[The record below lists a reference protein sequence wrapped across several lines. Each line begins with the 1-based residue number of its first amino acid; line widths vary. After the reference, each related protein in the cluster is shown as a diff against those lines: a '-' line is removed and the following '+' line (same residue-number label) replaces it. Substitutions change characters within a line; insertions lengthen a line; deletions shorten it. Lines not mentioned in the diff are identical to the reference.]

1 VAFPHGCGD
10 HHFLYLK
17 KLFRGELLK
26 PLFRE
31 DELALIR
38 AGWLCRN
45 DEGRLEVTQAVAAY
59 FVAARRPPDEAG
71 RRHTGDDGLRSAR
84 VGTQRRVRSAAWA

>member
-1 VAFPHGCGD
+1 MAFPHGCGD

-17 KLFRGELLK
+17 KLYRGEPVK

-38 AGWLCRN
+38 AGWLQRN
-45 DEGRLEVTQAVAAY
+45 DDGLIGLTREVADYFAAG
-59 FVAARRPPDEAG
+59 RRPPDELG
-71 RRHTGDDGLRSAR
+71 RRHTGDDNRRIGRPMT
-84 VGTQRRVRSAAWA
+84 VRRVRSSAAA